1 MSLLSILHTGAQG
14 LQTAQLGTQVAGNNV
29 SNVSTEGYV
38 RRSTHVQPGATIQDQ
53 PAGRRVVDQFVEK
66 RLLGAHSSAG
76 DAAAHHTA
84 LVGLDNALAESEH
97 GLGSAL
103 DAFHASMQDLAAQP
117 SEEAYRAAALA
128 KASELAYAFQNTAQ
142 SFDHA
147 RTDANARVADEVKAV
162 NSRLV
167 QIGDLNKRISKA
179 EVDGSEA
186 SDLRDQRDTM
196 VREVADRV
204 PVSVVEGDN
213 SGGISLLLNGGQALI
228 TPEGQVNQLMLTYAS
243 NGDVGVTKSASGV
256 TVDVTDALTSGSI
269 GGYLRAR
276 DGGIADARESLD
288 QLAYDIA
295 ASYNDLHTAGI
306 GLDGVGGRGLFD
318 PIAAVDGAANAFEL
332 SNDVAGH
339 PERLATAQTADQLPS
354 DNRNALAMANLAS
367 APIALGGMSVVE
379 ALASLTSSVGF
390 AVQSAAHGESFAND
404 AMTQIQSLHDN
415 VSAVSSDEEMVHMMA
430 YQRSYQAS
438 LKVVQTADE
447 MLGELMNLRR

>member
-167 QIGDLNKRISKA
+167 
-179 EVDGSEA
+179 
-186 SDLRDQRDTM
+186 
-196 VREVADRV
+196 
-204 PVSVVEGDN
+204 
-213 SGGISLLLNGGQALI
+213 
-228 TPEGQVNQLMLTYAS
+228 
-243 NGDVGVTKSASGV
+243 
-256 TVDVTDALTSGSI
+256 
-269 GGYLRAR
+269 
-276 DGGIADARESLD
+276 
-288 QLAYDIA
+288 
-295 ASYNDLHTAGI
+295 
-306 GLDGVGGRGLFD
+306 
-318 PIAAVDGAANAFEL
+318 
-332 SNDVAGH
+332 
-339 PERLATAQTADQLPS
+339 
-354 DNRNALAMANLAS
+354 
-367 APIALGGMSVVE
+367 
-379 ALASLTSSVGF
+379 
-390 AVQSAAHGESFAND
+390 
-404 AMTQIQSLHDN
+404 
-415 VSAVSSDEEMVHMMA
+415 
-430 YQRSYQAS
+430 
-438 LKVVQTADE
+438 
-447 MLGELMNLRR
+447 